1 MNRINIQKAT
11 GFPVR
16 KKTFDF
22 LQEAYGNAITHLC
35 KAYGDNLIL
44 YGVELVGA
52 GRTAGAIIVNGE
64 LLPFLA
70 STNSEKIL
78 IEETIESDEYKGGE
92 LLPAYYTRVA
102 KCSSVGTINVADLRR
117 VKAVQTD
124 WVDCAPTGDIVVA
137 ETIQCR
143 ISETGKV
150 ELRGKYHHVDYAFF
164 YDFALPAGFMP
175 AKNRVSAVQMKTGV
189 KAVIPLYI
197 PTDGHVRANFGDFE
211 VYDFELNCEFD
222 L

>member
-1 MNRINIQKAT
+1 MNKINIQKAT

-22 LQEAYGNAITHLC
+22 LQEAYGNAIAHLC

-44 YGVELVGA
+44 HGVELAGA

-64 LLPFLA
+64 LLPFIA
-70 STNSEKIL
+70 SLDGEKIL

-102 KCSSVGTINVADLRR
+102 KCSPIGTVDMANLKRI
-117 VKAVQTD
+117 KAAQTN
-124 WVDCAPTGDIVVA
+124 WVNCTPTADIVV
-137 ETIQCR
+137 TGVIQCR

-150 ELRGKYHHVDYAFF
+150 ELRGKYHHVDNALF
-164 YDFALPAGFMP
+164 YDFALPAGFIP

-197 PTDGHVRANFGDFE
+197 PTDGHVRAAFGDFG
-211 VYDFELNCEFD
+211 VYDFELDCEFD